1 MCERGEE
8 KCALKLIKIFIS
20 QAYNRDCIFFGKTSR
35 ERMNETFLMAYELC
49 TSSK

>member
-20 QAYNRDCIFFGKTSR
+20 QAYNRDCIFLGKR
-35 ERMNETFLMAYELC
+35 KQAVNETFLMAYELC